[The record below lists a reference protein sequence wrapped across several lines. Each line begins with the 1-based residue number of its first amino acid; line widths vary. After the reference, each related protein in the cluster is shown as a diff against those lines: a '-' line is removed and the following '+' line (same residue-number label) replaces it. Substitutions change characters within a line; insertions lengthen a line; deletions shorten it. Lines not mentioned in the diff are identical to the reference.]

1 MNYRIGK
8 SREPQR
14 DRAWLLVVGAVIGG
28 VLGRLFDPISGRRRR
43 AHLRDTGKG
52 FLHRRERNARGLAAH
67 VRGLTRRVTHLRE
80 KRKDFDD
87 ATLADKVK
95 SELFRPESVPKGQI
109 NVNVQNGVVQLR
121 GEVPGPDLI
130 KDLEARVRRIHGVRE
145 VENLLHP
152 PGVEARMH
160 Q

>member
-1 MNYRIGK
+1 MNFKIGK
-8 SREPQR
+8 RSEPPR
-14 DRAWLLVVGAVIGG
+14 DRARLLVVGALIGV

-43 AHLRDTGKG
+43 AQLRDTGRG

-67 VRGLTRRVTHLRE
+67 VRGLARHVTHLRE
-80 KRKDFDD
+80 KPKSFDD

-109 NVNVQNGVVQLR
+109 NVNVQKGVVQLR
-121 GEVPGPDLI
+121 GEVPGPELI
-130 KDLEARVRRIHGVRE
+130 EDLEARVRRIHGVRE
-145 VENLLHP
+145 VENLLHQ
-152 PGVEARMH
+152 PGVDAPMH